1 MRVRDKVVVVTG
13 GASGIGRA
21 LALRFAAEG
30 AVGVVV
36 ADLDEAGAQAV
47 AGEIGDRAT
56 AVQVDVSSE
65 PQVAALANTP
75 FGPVDLFCSNAGIIG
90 GHGLDAPEQEWTSLY
105 AVNVLAHVYAA
116 RAVVPSMIAR
126 GGGYLLN
133 TCSAAGLISCP
144 GDAPYAVTKAAAIAF
159 AEWVSIHYATKGV
172 KVSVL
177 CPQGVRTAMLAHGIQ
192 EDHVTARAVA
202 ASGVILDPS
211 DVATAVVE
219 GLEAERF
226 HIFPHPEVAE
236 YARRKSDDPDRWLAG
251 MSQFVDTL
259 TQPRFATPIDN
270 PTEA

>member
-13 GASGIGRA
+13 AAAGIGRA
-21 LALRFAAEG
+21 MALRFAAEG
-30 AVGVVV
+30 AAGVVV
-36 ADLDEAGAQAV
+36 ADLDEAGAIAV
-47 AGEIGDRAT
+47 AKEIGDRAT
-56 AVQVDVSSE
+56 AVRVDVSSE
-65 PQVAALANTP
+65 PEVAALAETP

-90 GHGLDAPEQEWTSLY
+90 GHGLDAPDQEWSRLY

-159 AEWVSIHYATKGV
+159 AEWVAIHYASRGI

-177 CPQGVRTAMLAHGIQ
+177 CPQGVRTGMLEQGLEEEHL
-192 EDHVTARAVA
+192 TARAVA
-202 ASGVILDPS
+202 ASGTILDPS

-226 HIFPHPEVAE
+226 HIFPHPEVADFVH
-236 YARRKSDDPDRWLAG
+236 RKAEDPDRWLAG
-251 MSQFVDTL
+251 MSRFVDSL
-259 TQPRFATPIDN
+259 TSTP
-270 PTEA
+270 

>member
-13 GASGIGRA
+13 AAGGIGRA

-30 AVGVVV
+30 AAGVVV
-36 ADLDEAGAQAV
+36 ADLDEVGARAV
-47 AGEIGDRAT
+47 AKEIGDRAA
-56 AVQVDVSSE
+56 AVRVDVSSE
-65 PQVAALANTP
+65 PEVAALADTP
-75 FGPVDLFCSNAGIIG
+75 FGPVDLFCSNAGIIA
-90 GHGLDAPEQEWTSLY
+90 GHGLDASDQEWSSLY

-159 AEWVSIHYATKGV
+159 AEWLAIHYSSKGI

-177 CPQGVRTAMLAHGIQ
+177 CPQGVRTAMLARGEEEH
-192 EDHVTARAVA
+192 HLTARAVS
-202 ASGVILDPS
+202 ASGPILDPA
-211 DVATAVVE
+211 DVATKVIE
-219 GLEAERF
+219 GLERENF

-236 YARRKSDDPDRWLAG
+236 YVRRKAENPDRWLTG
-251 MSQFVDTL
+251 MSHFVDSL
-259 TQPRFATPIDN
+259 
-270 PTEA
+270 TEA